1 ADQFNDM
8 AGRLRESYADLENKV
23 EIRTHELAQSVE
35 ELRALG
41 EVSQAVNSSLDV
53 ETVLSTIVAKAVQ
66 ISDTD
71 AGAIYVFDDA
81 RQEFALRATHGMSAL
96 LIADIQRIRLGT
108 SDNALG
114 RAMIERRPIQ
124 MADLYELPPSQLQE
138 AVTRAG
144 FRALVAIPLLRPDHV
159 VGSLVVR

>member
-1 ADQFNDM
+1 EEAYAPLYAEMRRTALVLLAALALAVLSGTFLAHKMIVPIRALSAGAARVGAGDLDQRISIATGDELQALADQFNDM
-8 AGRLRESYADLENKV
+8 AGPLRGPYEDLENKV

-81 RQEFALRATHGMSAL
+81 LQEFALRAT
-96 LIADIQRIRLGT
+96 
-108 SDNALG
+108 
-114 RAMIERRPIQ
+114 
-124 MADLYELPPSQLQE
+124 
-138 AVTRAG
+138 
-144 FRALVAIPLLRPDHV
+144 
-159 VGSLVVR
+159 